1 MIIWLMGLSGSGKS
15 TLGNEIYKQIKFKKP
30 NVILL
35 DGDDVRKVFEH
46 DKGDDSYSIKER
58 EKSSYRLASLCLLL
72 DKQGVDVICCNL
84 SSPQKLRNENRKIFS
99 SYFEIFMDSPIEV
112 LIERDKKGLYKKFFE
127 KKAKNVV
134 GLDLPFLKPENPDLI
149 INSSKKFF
157 NISEIAKNV
166 IKVSKIL

>member
-1 MIIWLMGLSGSGKS
+1 M
-15 TLGNEIYKQIKFKKP
+15 
-30 NVILL
+30 
-35 DGDDVRKVFEH
+35 
-46 DKGDDSYSIKER
+46 
-58 EKSSYRLASLCLLL
+58 ASLCLLL
-72 DKQGVDVICCNL
+72 DKQGVDVICCIL
-84 SSPQKLRNENRKIFS
+84 SSPQKLRNENRKNFS

-134 GLDLPFLKPENPDLI
+134 GLDLPFLKPENPDLT
-149 INSSKKFF
+149 INSSKEFF